1 MRQVGQE
8 DIRCNTCRMRAMDMR
23 KKSRS
28 WFVPLL
34 LVFAVLWAVGKKDT
48 PSAPAQSGV
57 LSAPSTFEST
67 SPSPST
73 PAPVSATEHF
83 VSADNLTVR
92 NQPSG
97 KVVSKL
103 KRGEKVQVFE
113 TRNDWA
119 RISIDGQSPK
129 WLSSK
134 SLCSGS
140 GCYFVS
146 KRKPVTQ
153 PVQPAR
159 QQTPAYGSSCPC
171 SSGNVCI
178 GPRGGRYCITSGGNK
193 RYGV

>member
-1 MRQVGQE
+1 
-8 DIRCNTCRMRAMDMR
+8 MR
-23 KKSRS
+23 KKSQS

-34 LVFAVLWAVGKKDT
+34 ILFAVLWAVGKKDT
-48 PSAPAQSGV
+48 PPAPAQPGI
-57 LSAPSTFEST
+57 
-67 SPSPST
+67 PST
-73 PAPVSATEHF
+73 PNTLAAISPASPLAPPAVFATEQF
-83 VSADNLTVR
+83 VSTDGLNVR
-92 NQPSG
+92 DKPGG

-113 TRNDWA
+113 TRNEWA
-119 RISIDGQSPK
+119 RISIDGQTSR
-129 WLSSK
+129 WLSFK

-140 GCYFVS
+140 DCYVAS
-146 KRKPVTQ
+146 KLKPVTQ
-153 PVQPAR
+153 PAQPAR

>member
-1 MRQVGQE
+1 
-8 DIRCNTCRMRAMDMR
+8 MR

-34 LVFAVLWAVGKKDT
+34 ILFAVLWAMGKKDT
-48 PSAPAQSGV
+48 PPAPVQPSA
-57 LSAPSTFEST
+57 LSTPSTLGSISQT
-67 SPSPST
+67 PSSV
-73 PAPVSATEHF
+73 PAPVSANEHF
-83 VSADNLTVR
+83 VSADNLNVR
-92 NQPSG
+92 EQPGG

-113 TRNDWA
+113 TRNEWA
-119 RISIDGQSPK
+119 RISTDSQSSK
-129 WLSSK
+129 WLSLK

-140 GCYFVS
+140 GCYVVS
-146 KRKPVTQ
+146 KPKPVTQ

-159 QQTPAYGSSCPC
+159 QQIPAYGSSCPC

-193 RYGV
+193 RYGM

>member
-1 MRQVGQE
+1 
-8 DIRCNTCRMRAMDMR
+8 MR
-23 KKSRS
+23 KKSQS

-34 LVFAVLWAVGKKDT
+34 ILFAVLWAIGKKDT
-48 PSAPAQSGV
+48 PPASVEPSA
-57 LSAPSTFEST
+57 LSTPNTPGSVPPNPSSA
-67 SPSPST
+67 

-83 VSADNLTVR
+83 VSADNLNVR
-92 NQPSG
+92 DQPGG

-113 TRNDWA
+113 TRNEWA
-119 RISIDGQSPK
+119 RISTDSQSSQ
-129 WLSSK
+129 WLSLK

-140 GCYFVS
+140 GCYVVS
-146 KRKPVTQ
+146 KPKPVTRS
-153 PVQPAR
+153 VQPAR
-159 QQTPAYGSSCPC
+159 QQIPAYGSACPC

>member
-1 MRQVGQE
+1 
-8 DIRCNTCRMRAMDMR
+8 MR
-23 KKSRS
+23 KKSQS

-34 LVFAVLWAVGKKDT
+34 ILFAVLWAIGKKDT
-48 PSAPAQSGV
+48 P
-57 LSAPSTFEST
+57 
-67 SPSPST
+67 
-73 PAPVSATEHF
+73 PAPVQQSGLSTPNTLVSISSAPPSAPTARAVNEQF
-83 VSADNLTVR
+83 VSVDNLNVR
-92 NQPSG
+92 DQPDG
-97 KVVSKL
+97 KVISKL

-113 TRNDWA
+113 TRKEWA
-119 RISIDGQSPK
+119 RISIDGQPSK

-140 GCYFVS
+140 GCSVVLKS
-146 KRKPVTQ
+146 KPITQ
-153 PVQPAR
+153 PTQPTR

>member
-1 MRQVGQE
+1 
-8 DIRCNTCRMRAMDMR
+8 MDMR
-23 KKSRS
+23 KKSQS

-34 LVFAVLWAVGKKDT
+34 ILFAVLWAMGKKDSPPAPVQPSTLNT
-48 PSAPAQSGV
+48 PSTLAGISPTPS
-57 LSAPSTFEST
+57 SA
-67 SPSPST
+67 

-83 VSADNLTVR
+83 VSADNLNVR
-92 NQPSG
+92 DQPGG

-113 TRNDWA
+113 TRNEWA
-119 RISIDGQSPK
+119 RISTDSQSSQ
-129 WLSSK
+129 WLSLK

-140 GCYFVS
+140 GCYVVS
-146 KRKPVTQ
+146 KPKPVTQ

-159 QQTPAYGSSCPC
+159 QQIPAYGSACPC

>member
-1 MRQVGQE
+1 
-8 DIRCNTCRMRAMDMR
+8 MR
-23 KKSRS
+23 KKSQSQS

-34 LVFAVLWAVGKKDT
+34 ILFAVLWAMGKKDSPPAPVQPSTLNT
-48 PSAPAQSGV
+48 PSTLAGISPTPS
-57 LSAPSTFEST
+57 SA
-67 SPSPST
+67 

-83 VSADNLTVR
+83 VSADNLNVR
-92 NQPSG
+92 DQPGG

-113 TRNDWA
+113 TRNEWA
-119 RISIDGQSPK
+119 RISTDSQSSQ
-129 WLSSK
+129 WLSLK

-140 GCYFVS
+140 GCYVVS
-146 KRKPVTQ
+146 KPKPVTQ

-159 QQTPAYGSSCPC
+159 QQIPAYGSACPC

>member
-1 MRQVGQE
+1 MG
-8 DIRCNTCRMRAMDMR
+8 MR
-23 KKSRS
+23 KKSQS

-34 LVFAVLWAVGKKDT
+34 ILFAVLWAVGKKDT
-48 PSAPAQSGV
+48 TPAPAQSGV
-57 LSAPSTFEST
+57 LTAPSALEST
-67 SPSPST
+67 SPASPSA

-83 VSADNLTVR
+83 VSADNLNVR
-92 NQPSG
+92 DQPSG

-113 TRNDWA
+113 TRNEWA
-119 RISIDGQSPK
+119 RISIGGQSPK

-140 GCYFVS
+140 GCYVAP
-146 KRKPVTQ
+146 KPRPSAQ
-153 PVQPAR
+153 PPQPAR

>member
-1 MRQVGQE
+1 
-8 DIRCNTCRMRAMDMR
+8 MR
-23 KKSRS
+23 KKSQS

-34 LVFAVLWAVGKKDT
+34 ILFAVLWAMGKKDT
-48 PSAPAQSGV
+48 P
-57 LSAPSTFEST
+57 
-67 SPSPST
+67 
-73 PAPVSATEHF
+73 PAPVQPHALNTPNTLASMSPASPPAPAPAHTTEHF
-83 VSADNLTVR
+83 VSADNLNVR
-92 NQPSG
+92 DQPGG
-97 KVVSKL
+97 KVISKL

-113 TRNDWA
+113 TRKDWA
-119 RISIDGQSPK
+119 RISIDGQPSK

-140 GCYFVS
+140 DCYVVL
-146 KRKPVTQ
+146 RPRPAIQ
-153 PVQPAR
+153 PKQPAR